1 MGWLI
6 DAFKWLGDGEN
17 WQGTDGVAHRL
28 VEHVWLSASAVAI
41 AVLIALPLAV
51 WLGHIGRG
59 GFLAINITNVG
70 RAVPTFAVLT
80 LLALAPSPFG
90 LNTTSTLTS
99 LVLFAL
105 PPILT
110 NTYVGMREVDP
121 GAVDAAR
128 GMGMSGWEVT
138 RRVELP
144 LAVPLMMAGIRLAA
158 TQVVATAT
166 IAALVAGGGL
176 GRIITAGFA
185 RQDQPQLVAGALVV
199 AVLALAVEGLM
210 EIVTR
215 VTDPMRRA
223 NRTIVRA
230 GGVAGEPGQIRDEVV
245 TEAGMKGADV

>member
-1 MGWLI
+1 MGWLF
-6 DAFKWLGDGEN
+6 DAFGWLADGDN
-17 WQGTDGVAHRL
+17 WKGTDGVAHRL
-28 VEHVWLSASAVAI
+28 VEHVWLSGASVAVAV
-41 AVLIALPLAV
+41 VLALPLAI

-59 GFLAINITNVG
+59 GFLAINVTNIG

-99 LVLFAL
+99 LVLFSL

-144 LAVPLMMAGIRLAA
+144 LALPLIMAGVRLAA

-210 EIVTR
+210 EVLQRT
-215 VTDPMRRA
+215 TDPMRRA
-223 NRTIVRA
+223 NR
-230 GGVAGEPGQIRDEVV
+230 VAGPGIRDEVV
-245 TEAGMKGADV
+245 TEPGMKGTDH